1 MRDIILSLYD
11 DYLDTIL
18 EYAAL
23 YHDNAMIEMNDDVF
37 SYLST
42 ILSVDKDALIESY
55 NKGVASPRN
64 IYSYAL
70 FGNYILQYM
79 ITGIRKKMIFRT
91 DYQYVIEN
99 YNDYLTIIGFINS
112 ISANITTVLSM
123 KAGGFCYDKILETYS
138 RNLNE
143 SKALQI
149 LGLFRVKEFYDINKD
164 YLSMIYL
171 LVDYEIDSFQNLLFF
186 MNALVLMYDSEL
198 LNERYKTIAKHLM
211 DRFFSLLRNARIITC
226 RINSSYHDIR
236 IPYEERDASDN
247 TTLLHVFY
255 CFPNTDVFS
264 LRLDLPHKGVNY
276 IHFNNASPGK
286 TKCFLFTQTEYDE
299 FLKRYPNMADCFIQ
313 YSNVYALKERVNCPN
328 NKEIMGIY
336 DACCKSYDHNAAFLD
351 CIDEK
356 VVVEFI
362 DILHYLLPDNCF
374 SPIEIDSD
382 YVDRLFSYTGLMGYR
397 GLTGLLFAI
406 FDDEIYQPLL
416 EIIVKKAIKL
426 GYISQEEK
434 NDYMSIEGINL
445 IVLMVKEDAVD
456 EFGCMV

>member
-1 MRDIILSLYD
+1 MSLYG

-211 DRFFSLLRNARIITC
+211 DRFFSLLRNARII
-226 RINSSYHDIR
+226 R
-236 IPYEERDASDN
+236 
-247 TTLLHVFY
+247 
-255 CFPNTDVFS
+255 
-264 LRLDLPHKGVNY
+264 
-276 IHFNNASPGK
+276 
-286 TKCFLFTQTEYDE
+286 
-299 FLKRYPNMADCFIQ
+299 
-313 YSNVYALKERVNCPN
+313 VY
-328 NKEIMGIY
+328 
-336 DACCKSYDHNAAFLD
+336 
-351 CIDEK
+351 
-356 VVVEFI
+356 
-362 DILHYLLPDNCF
+362 
-374 SPIEIDSD
+374 
-382 YVDRLFSYTGLMGYR
+382 
-397 GLTGLLFAI
+397 
-406 FDDEIYQPLL
+406 
-416 EIIVKKAIKL
+416 
-426 GYISQEEK
+426 
-434 NDYMSIEGINL
+434 
-445 IVLMVKEDAVD
+445 
-456 EFGCMV
+456 